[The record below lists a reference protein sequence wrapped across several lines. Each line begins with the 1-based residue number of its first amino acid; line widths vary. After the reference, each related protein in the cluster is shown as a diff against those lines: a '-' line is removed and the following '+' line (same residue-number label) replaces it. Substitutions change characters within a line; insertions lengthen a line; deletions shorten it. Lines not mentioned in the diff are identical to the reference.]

1 MKIPHKELERVRRN
15 PGIYRGVNLGAS
27 HPFSSYPT
35 ASMFRLA
42 LMEYHKSNLISE
54 AISYFETSFDAHR
67 KETKANKKT
76 KDEFITYLMLYDES
90 YNDLG
95 VSTFK
100 AFPRIAVPLNR
111 EVLSSGE
118 VLRIDIIP
126 QGGYSTYILEKESR
140 EWRNE
145 LRMPLIQ
152 SFLSNELN
160 CHPGEIR
167 VGMYFYQSGA
177 HSSTTYTSKEIRRAV
192 EEASEIADILSE

>member
-15 PGIYRGVNLGAS
+15 PTIYRGVNFGLGHA
-27 HPFSSYPT
+27 FSRYPT

-42 LMEYHKSNLISE
+42 LMEYHKSNLIAA

-67 KETKANKKT
+67 KETKANEET
-76 KDEFITYLMLYDES
+76 RDEFINYLTRYDES

-100 AFPRIAVPLNR
+100 AFARIAIPLNR
-111 EVLSSGE
+111 QVLLSGE

-152 SFLSNELN
+152 GFLSNELN
-160 CHPGEIR
+160 CRPGEMR
-167 VGMYFYQSGA
+167 VGMYFYQSGI
-177 HSSTTYTSKEIRRAV
+177 HLSTTYASKEIRRAV
-192 EEASEIADILSE
+192 EEASEIADILAQ